1 MMNNDWYGVGGW
13 MGGGWLW
20 MVLLAVVLVLLIVW
34 VVRGTAGSGS
44 SQSHTPSERTDRQT
58 PLETLDMRFAKGEIS
73 EDEYKNMR
81 RTLTGG

>member
-1 MMNNDWYGVGGW
+1 MMGNDWYGMGGW

-20 MVLLAVVLVLLIVW
+20 MVLLTIAFVLVIAW
-34 VVRGTAGSGS
+34 AVRGTAGSGG
-44 SQSHTPSERTDRQT
+44 SQRSTSDRSDRPT
-58 PLETLDMRFAKGEIS
+58 ALEALDMRFAKGEIS

>member
-1 MMNNDWYGVGGW
+1 

-20 MVLLAVVLVLLIVW
+20 MLLLAVAFVFLIVW
-34 VVRGTAGSGS
+34 ALRGTAGSGS
-44 SQSHTPSERTDRQT
+44 SQQYTSSGKSDRLT
-58 PLETLDMRFAKGEIS
+58 PLETLDMRFAKGEIN

>member
-1 MMNNDWYGVGGW
+1 MMNNEWYGFGGW

-20 MVLLAVVLVLLIVW
+20 MLLLAVAFVLLIVW
-34 VVRGTAGSGS
+34 AVRGTAGSGS
-44 SQSHTPSERTDRQT
+44 SQQQKPNERIERPT

>member
-1 MMNNDWYGVGGW
+1 MMNNEWYGFGGW

-20 MVLLAVVLVLLIVW
+20 MLLLIVA
-34 VVRGTAGSGS
+34 VVMLIVWALRGSAGSSS
-44 SQSHTPSERTDRQT
+44 SQPPPSQRAERQT

-73 EDEYKNMR
+73 EDEYKSMR

>member
-1 MMNNDWYGVGGW
+1 

-20 MVLLAVVLVLLIVW
+20 MLLLAVAVVLLVVW
-34 VVRGTAGSGS
+34 AVRGTAGSSS
-44 SQSHTPSERTDRQT
+44 SQQHTMSERTDRQT